1 MQRSYLK
8 VGDKSS
14 AGGTVIEGIPGATY
28 DGVELTFLGAKVQC
42 PACKSTGVIAAR
54 GPRWPGSMMGKDRA
68 LENDICACKC
78 SPPPTMIA
86 SQTVMFES
94 FEGDALASMGFAA
107 NGDLIQHVASS
118 YDQHFRIIN
127 SDGEPVEGLPYLL
140 NSADGTTL
148 KGTTS
153 ANGAT
158 DLMSA
163 DAMHEVQFLL
173 HVVKGE

>member
-14 AGGTVIEGIPGATY
+14 AGGTVVEGIRGATH

-42 PACKSTGVIAAR
+42 PACKSTGVIVAR
-54 GPRWPGSMMGKDRA
+54 GPRLPGSMMGKDRA
-68 LENDICACKC
+68 LENDSCACKC

-86 SQTVMFES
+86 SQSVMFES
-94 FEGDALASMGFAA
+94 FEGNALASMGFAA
-107 NGDLIQHVASS
+107 NGERLQHAANS

-140 NSADGTTL
+140 KCADGTIL

-158 DLMSA
+158 DFVSA
-163 DAMHEVQFLL
+163 NDMHDVQLLL
-173 HVVKGE
+173 HVVRGE

>member
-14 AGGTVIEGIPGATY
+14 AGGVVIEGIPGATH

-86 SQTVMFES
+86 SQSVLFES
-94 FEGDALASMGFAA
+94 FEGDALANMGFAA
-107 NGDLIQHVASS
+107 NGELIQRVGNS

-140 NSADGTTL
+140 KSTDGTTL
-148 KGTTS
+148 KGITS

-158 DLMSA
+158 DVVSA
-163 DAMHEVQFLL
+163 NDAHDVQLL
-173 HVVKGE
+173 LQILRDE

>member
-14 AGGTVIEGIPGATY
+14 AGGVVIEGIPGATH

-86 SQTVMFES
+86 SQSVVFES
-94 FEGDALASMGFAA
+94 FEGNALSSMGFAA
-107 NGDLIQHVASS
+107 NGELIQHLANS

-127 SDGEPVEGLPYLL
+127 SDGEPVEGLPYLIK
-140 NSADGTTL
+140 SADGKTV

-158 DLMSA
+158 DIVSA
-163 DAMHEVQFLL
+163 DDVHDVQFLL
-173 HVVKGE
+173 HLVRGE